1 MFTFKPVKDP
11 RERIQNSV
19 NKLRALNSLNDDMHS
34 KSYVEKKIPDD
45 RTETKE
51 ESLSRSLLKY
61 MNTTNAS
68 KADLTEAFCRD
79 IESFNEAFQV
89 CHSCYYKCS
98 NISKQSTD
106 G

>member
-1 MFTFKPVKDP
+1 MFSFTPMKDP

-19 NKLRALNSLNDDMHS
+19 NKLKALNTLNEDMHS
-34 KSYVEKKIPDD
+34 KSFLGKKIPHN

-51 ESLSRSLLKY
+51 ESLTRSLLKY

-89 CHSCYYKCS
+89 WYELL
-98 NISKQSTD
+98 
-106 G
+106 